1 MKLAFVY
8 AGQGSQKV
16 GMGRD
21 FYERYPEFASVMDN
35 APVDFDLKQL
45 CFEGPEDR
53 LSQTRYTQPCMVAF
67 AIGVTDLLSNPRRLD
82 AIGRQ
87 FPEVQYFVTHRVTEY
102 HGWARYEGGVCTRR
116 YAWVGESG
124 QVLCNDGPL
133 TEQELS
139 LGFARFPAS
148 DRDEAALL
156 PGEEDVRRLAAAWGV
171 DPNLSRHQDD
181 RSTGYL
187 CTLP

>member
-67 AIGVTDLLSNPRRLD
+67 AIGVTDLLYSREIYPQ
-82 AIGRQ
+82 AAAG
-87 FPEVQYFVTHRVTEY
+87 
-102 HGWARYEGGVCTRR
+102 
-116 YAWVGESG
+116 
-124 QVLCNDGPL
+124 
-133 TEQELS
+133 LS
-139 LGFARFPAS
+139 LGEYSALYAAGVL
-148 DRDEAALL
+148 DRDTAIRTVA
-156 PGEEDVRRLAAAWGV
+156 V
-171 DPNLSRHQDD
+171 
-181 RSTGYL
+181 
-187 CTLP
+187 